1 MLKCYEI
8 LGFMPQKLALDIFEE
23 SFAAD
28 KENYRVAFKA
38 VADARK
44 LRPVFF
50 QQKPRAERHHD
61 MLSTLSR
68 PPLDTVASQFLCG
81 WLLKTQPAMLS
92 DFLDGLGI
100 AHQQGVITEC
110 PPSVDDAKLA
120 AVIETLLSKY
130 PAERVAVYLNVFY
143 ATSDVHWPNLEQ
155 ALASN
160 ARLQLV

>member
-8 LGFMPQKLALDIFEE
+8 LGFMPQKLALEILDE

-28 KENYRVAFKA
+28 KDNYRVAFKA

-44 LRPVFF
+44 LRPVYF
-50 QQKPRAERHHD
+50 QQKPRVERHRD
-61 MLSTLSR
+61 MLATLSR
-68 PPLDTVASQFLCG
+68 AQSDAIASQLLCG

-100 AHQQGVITEC
+100 THQQGVITEC
-110 PPSVDDAKLA
+110 PPSVDDAKLG
-120 AVIETLLSKY
+120 AVVETLLSKY
-130 PAERVAVYLNVFY
+130 PAEKVAVYLHVFY

-155 ALASN
+155 LLASN
-160 ARLQLV
+160 PRLQLA